1 MTAITGVL
9 VGLLCATTWAVGSV
23 LIRDLAKKL
32 DPFTLNAPRSLV
44 GGLSMLLLTLITGR
58 SADYGLL
65 TADRLFYL
73 LASVWV
79 GGGIGD
85 TLYVR
90 SMTHI
95 GVSRAF
101 PIASIYPSFTLLM
114 SLFFLQEQ
122 IDLGI
127 IAGLLLVVLGV
138 ILVGR
143 RTPSVASET
152 STAGKPWGVL
162 FALLAAICWGTS
174 AVLIAPGARGLDS
187 IMVASIR
194 VPALSLLL
202 WGVVAARRTAPKLR
216 TLSRK
221 EWLILVIG
229 GFVGWGL
236 GSMLFVLSIMLLGPT
251 RSAILTSTSPLFAL
265 PLSVVFLKERVTW
278 LTVIGTLLAVVGVIL
293 VS

>member
-1 MTAITGVL
+1 
-9 VGLLCATTWAVGSV
+9 
-23 LIRDLAKKL
+23 
-32 DPFTLNAPRSLV
+32 
-44 GGLSMLLLTLITGR
+44 MLLLTLITGR